1 MSLKQRIEQDIKKA
15 MLGKNKDELRALRS
29 IKSKILLAETEKGKS
44 GGLTEDDENKLL
56 MKEAKQRKESA
67 DIYKK
72 QKREDL
78 HSVEIQ
84 EFEIINRYLPKP
96 LSEEELDRELKK
108 IIGELGAD
116 NPKDMGKVMGVASKR
131 LSGKADGKTIANRVK
146 SLLEN

>member
-1 MSLKQRIEQDIKKA
+1 
-15 MLGKNKDELRALRS
+15 
-29 IKSKILLAETEKGKS
+29 
-44 GGLTEDDENKLL
+44 